1 MWTSNA
7 VIPWHQAIFVARG
20 LAADL
25 REGTAESEAA
35 LALLGLV
42 AHPLE
47 AVSLAAL
54 KEGCRLW
61 DKAPK
66 LAWSALIVAFS
77 LCRIEP
83 RPPGHPRG
91 PREAIHSP
99 EEIHRALGAA
109 IEFYRNGSGWPQ
121 LPFPPPAWVKLD
133 TKEASA
139 IAVRPARSTPGSQN
153 RAGSEQ
159 RRIG

>member
-91 PREAIHSP
+91 QGR
-99 EEIHRALGAA
+99 
-109 IEFYRNGSGWPQ
+109 
-121 LPFPPPAWVKLD
+121 
-133 TKEASA
+133 
-139 IAVRPARSTPGSQN
+139 RSTRPKKYTGLLVQQYSSTEMAAVGLN
-153 RAGSEQ
+153 FHSLRPRG
-159 RRIG
+159 